1 MGLARRRRHRDA
13 PSPSPTF
20 IPRRGSLVVSPATNQ
35 PLSQKLLLLLLRRR
49 WWRGGVR
56 RASGYARTLVLF
68 TIVRRGSRNSADF
81 IPLITLANLCH
92 CHRRE
97 RKIERERFSVSFIPC
112 RLIND
117 SDTLL
122 VGKAADRLPLER
134 KEPLLVKV
142 VCLILSRRR
151 RL

>member
-97 RKIERERFSVSFIPC
+97 RKIERGRGRDSPC